1 MRPHRRQL
9 TRLPHHWDP
18 PGKNTGVG
26 CHFLLQCMKVKSE
39 REVAH
44 SCLTLSNPMDCSLT
58 GSSIH
63 RILQARIL
71 EWSAIAFSVKISL
84 VFPILSFPLF
94 LCIVH
99 LRRPSYISL
108 LFSGILH
115 SVGYIF
121 PFLPCRYINLKYPF
135 QKESNC
141 KPIKYPLQEW
151 CNQSPPCL
159 LRNTL
164 TERLITRTDDI
175 SGRAL

>member
-1 MRPHRRQL
+1 MYS
-9 TRLPHHWDP
+9 
-18 PGKNTGVG
+18 
-26 CHFLLQCMKVKSE
+26 CHLFLISFASVRSLQF
-39 REVAH
+39 
-44 SCLTLSNPMDCSLT
+44 LSFIMPIFVQNVPLVSP
-58 GSSIH
+58 
-63 RILQARIL
+63 ILLR
-71 EWSAIAFSVKISL
+71 ISL

-175 SGRAL
+175 SGRALWQVLCPVHLYNNPGERPY

>member
-1 MRPHRRQL
+1 MYS
-9 TRLPHHWDP
+9 
-18 PGKNTGVG
+18 
-26 CHFLLQCMKVKSE
+26 CHLFLISFASVRSLQFLSFIMPIFVQNVPLVSPILLQ
-39 REVAH
+39 
-44 SCLTLSNPMDCSLT
+44 
-58 GSSIH
+58 
-63 RILQARIL
+63 
-71 EWSAIAFSVKISL
+71 ISL